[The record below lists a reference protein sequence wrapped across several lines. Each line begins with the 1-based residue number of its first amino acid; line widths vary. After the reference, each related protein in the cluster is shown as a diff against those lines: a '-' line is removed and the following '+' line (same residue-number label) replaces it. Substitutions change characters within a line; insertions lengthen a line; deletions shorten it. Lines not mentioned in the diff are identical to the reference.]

1 MGPARWAGLMWAGLN
16 MCIACEL
23 AGRHRTAARPAST
36 PGSAQAGV
44 EPATVV
50 IFSSGWHCHC
60 AELIITKCILLCE
73 AAAAAWLRTPAA
85 SCNQHTKSMP
95 GGATLRWCVCACAG
109 VVCVLLWY
117 ICVLVWGHRGS
128 RAPLQLAP
136 PWCACAWQW
145 CAPARGAAGT
155 AAVPRVL
162 PNLSPRVTAH

>member
-73 AAAAAWLRTPAA
+73 AAAAACGSAPRPLLVTSTRSQCQAA
-85 SCNQHTKSMP
+85 LPCA
-95 GGATLRWCVCACAG
+95 GACAR
-109 VVCVLLWY
+109 VRV
-117 ICVLVWGHRGS
+117 
-128 RAPLQLAP
+128 
-136 PWCACAWQW
+136 WCACYCGIFVFW
-145 CAPARGAAGT
+145 CGVTEALAHRFSWLLRGVHAHGNGARPHVERRAPRLCHACCQTSRPG
-155 AAVPRVL
+155 
-162 PNLSPRVTAH
+162 